1 MAKKR
6 MAVLRFELPFAAD
19 PPRLTSEEMGLPRI
33 VRRPAASYTMDVTV
47 LDAADARLLRA
58 GVVVAHRVV
67 GGQGDWYLAA
77 PAWAPHLPAE
87 RVEPVQASGDLPE
100 RFAALIRPI
109 ARRAPIG
116 PLAGLT
122 VERDE
127 WSLRDGEGRAAA
139 AVRDERVTVRRSGM
153 TTARY
158 REVTV
163 TPTTG
168 LTRRQ
173 RDFLVNAA
181 VAVHGAVTEHFPN
194 LQSRIGAPAS
204 GLSGFPQPAALSS
217 SSTLEEY
224 VAAIFAR
231 HLRGLV
237 EADLDRR
244 HADDEEGIGVVND
257 RLWAFRRDLRGLAA
271 FLEPGWREEV
281 ERRLA
286 GLAFE
291 TAAQLDEPVLGVV
304 DALVSA
310 VYAPPLGDESNAPAR
325 EALLQRVSQA
335 ASILDGR
342 CQALTIDAP
351 DERWAG
357 ALSAAQQLG
366 MLISVAEDAVS
377 PAKGLRSRCDEIV
390 ARLTEAARPSPPE
403 PDLDGLSLQQA
414 YRMGERAERRRGEL
428 ARLREE
434 FIATWVGQARKL
446 AKRTR
451 KP

>member
-19 PPRLTSEEMGLPRI
+19 PPRLTSEELGLPRI

-77 PAWAPHLPAE
+77 PTWAPHLPAE
-87 RVEPVQASGDLPE
+87 RVEPVRASGDLPE

-127 WSLRDGEGRAAA
+127 WSLKDREGRVAA

-158 REVTV
+158 REVIV
-163 TPTTG
+163 TPAMG

-173 RDFLVNAA
+173 RDFLVSAA
-181 VAVHGAVTEHFPN
+181 VAVHGAVVERFPS
-194 LQSRIGAPAS
+194 LQSRVGAPAS
-204 GLSGFPQPAALSS
+204 GLSGFPHPATVTSGSA
-217 SSTLEEY
+217 LEEY
-224 VAAIFAR
+224 VTAVFAR
-231 HLRGLV
+231 HLRGIV

-244 HADDEEGIGVVND
+244 RAGDDAGVGVVND

-271 FLEPGWREEV
+271 FLEPGWREDV

-310 VYAPPLGDESNAPAR
+310 VYAPPLGDESNTPAR
-325 EALLQRVSQA
+325 EALQQRVGQA

-342 CQALTIDAP
+342 CQALTVDAP

-366 MLISVAEDAVS
+366 MLVAVAEGAL
-377 PAKGLRSRCDEIV
+377 PHAKGLRARCDEIV
-390 ARLTEAARPSPPE
+390 SRLTEAARSAPQE
-403 PDLDGLSLQQA
+403 PDLDGLSPRQA
-414 YRMGERAERRRGEL
+414 YRLGERTERRRGEL

-434 FIATWVGQARKL
+434 FTITWVERARKL
-446 AKRTR
+446 AKRAR
-451 KP
+451 KA